1 METSI
6 LIVSKNRKQALEKTL
21 LLLKPML
28 DFSKH
33 EVLVFLDGCTDNSSS
48 LIETIPWV
56 KWSFVNES
64 IGASKARFQLYK
76 NAIGTYFIG
85 FDDDAHPLY
94 SDFIKRTITIFNNN
108 TNVGIIAFEEIKG
121 IFNSDKETLKRG
133 SSQPCEY
140 LTNDFIGCGF
150 SIRRD
155 VYKETRGFPV
165 WMEIYGEESCLS
177 IEVSSKGY
185 DILFTNAIK
194 VNHRVDKE
202 ARKRSGKNYY
212 RFEQQLKN
220 TTGYYLIYYKHP
232 LIKILKLYW
241 HNFKKYALTDF
252 TCFIL
257 FFKVVFGLSKTLP
270 KMLKYR
276 QPVNKKIIN
285 MRAGLKSLKY

>member
-1 METSI
+1 MEVSL
-6 LIVSKNRKQALEKTL
+6 LIVSKNRKQALDKTL

-28 DFSKH
+28 DFSRH
-33 EVLVFLDGCTDNSSS
+33 EVLVFLDGCTDNSNS

-64 IGASKARFQLYK
+64 IGASKARFHLYK
-76 NAIGTYFIG
+76 KAMGTYFIG

-94 SDFIKRTITIFNNN
+94 SDFIAGTITIFNKH
-108 TNVGIIAFEEIKG
+108 TNVGILAFEEIKG
-121 IFNSDKETLKRG
+121 LFNSDEDALKKG
-133 SSQPCEY
+133 SSKPCEY
-140 LTNDFIGCGF
+140 LTNEFIGCGF
-150 SIRRD
+150 AIRSD

-165 WMEIYGEESCLS
+165 WMDIYGEESCVS
-177 IEVSSKGY
+177 IEVLSKGY

-220 TTGYYLIYYKHP
+220 TTGYYLIYYKNP

-252 TCFIL
+252 TCSKL
-257 FFKVVFGLSKTLP
+257 FFKVLFEVCFKFSR
-270 KMLKYR
+270 MYKYR
-276 QPVNKKIIN
+276 QPVDNQVIKMKN
-285 MRAGLKSLKY
+285 RLKPLKY